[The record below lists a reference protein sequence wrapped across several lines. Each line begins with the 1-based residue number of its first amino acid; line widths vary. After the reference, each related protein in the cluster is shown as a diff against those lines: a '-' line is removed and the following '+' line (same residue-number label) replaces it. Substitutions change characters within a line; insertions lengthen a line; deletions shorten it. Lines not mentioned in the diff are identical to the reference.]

1 MATDKSSIA
10 RGGKRTERKLRKGT
24 LRVSPPVVK
33 AYNKMLKESRKSG
46 VIQTSGKVTSSGV
59 KSGLKSV
66 SARKQSMP
74 VKGAK
79 NKMKA
84 QGAKTQSMGM
94 QYSRGTRPRGK

>member
-1 MATDKSSIA
+1 MATDKRDIP
-10 RGGKRTERKLRKGT
+10 RGGKRTARKLRKGT
-24 LRVSPPVVK
+24 LRVGPSAAK
-33 AYNKMLKESRKSG
+33 AFNIEQKELKKQGKIS
-46 VIQTSGKVTSSGV
+46 QAAKVTSSGY
-59 KSGLKSV
+59 KAGFKSV